1 MSGQADRAVSQSGS
15 AGAAAVC
22 DAELCIQTR
31 ALQEAICLTRHG
43 ARAGLVSQLT
53 GLEKTVANRLYR
65 QLHGRPS
72 PPGQLPFADTWYLK
86 QDGRMAQAALVWQLA
101 QRFAKSRATPARRLI
116 DVYECYLWLVAEPL
130 LDIMRV
136 AFVPHLVVVQEWE
149 GQTCGQCGIAYVA
162 PRGSVGTTCWGCR
175 LYLRHRCRHCGAPL
189 TVRPTGR
196 HRDGCTACQRS
207 RHRQSFRTW
216 P

>member
-1 MSGQADRAVSQSGS
+1 MSGPADRAVSQSGS
-15 AGAAAVC
+15 AGAAAC

-72 PPGQLPFADTWYLK
+72 PSGQLPFADTWYLK

-101 QRFAKSRATPARRLI
+101 QRFAQSRATRPAPDAIIIATNAATITSETMPTRSDFRRFQASAQSPG
-116 DVYECYLWLVAEPL
+116 E
-130 LDIMRV
+130 
-136 AFVPHLVVVQEWE
+136 
-149 GQTCGQCGIAYVA
+149 
-162 PRGSVGTTCWGCR
+162 
-175 LYLRHRCRHCGAPL
+175 
-189 TVRPTGR
+189 
-196 HRDGCTACQRS
+196 TACAIVPAVRKFAS
-207 RHRQSFRTW
+207 RTASF
-216 P
+216 PIGVSLI